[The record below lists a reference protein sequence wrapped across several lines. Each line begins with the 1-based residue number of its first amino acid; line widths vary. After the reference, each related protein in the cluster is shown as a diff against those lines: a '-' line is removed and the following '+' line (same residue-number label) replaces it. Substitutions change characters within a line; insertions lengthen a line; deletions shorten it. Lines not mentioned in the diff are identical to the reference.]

1 MDETLSSGNINLS
14 QVVKFKFCSSKT
26 YHSLGIIHTNYVY
39 FLIDTGEIYK
49 GGISFTDALV
59 RCRKFPANP
68 IGGKLYYNSISKELK
83 YYDINNSEWVSLLT
97 PMVES
102 LLEEDIDYGAVTVTG
117 KAIKDYID
125 QKFNELYETLGKEA
139 GYNTVPIFNNYET
152 AKAYVETNPLSRAGQ
167 CITAPAQSGNG
178 ELVMY
183 VIQPDK
189 TLKEYPSM
197 EQIKELISWKSE

>member
-1 MDETLSSGNINLS
+1 MADALNTSELVYMDYLTRATFDLMDI
-14 QVVKFKFCSSKT
+14 K
-26 YHSLGIIHTNYVY
+26 YTNHLY
-39 FLIDTGEIYK
+39 FIVDTGEIYK
-49 GGISFTDALV
+49 GSICFTDALI

-68 IGGKLYYNSISKELK
+68 IGGKIYYNTTTRELK
-83 YYDINNSEWVSLLT
+83 YFDVANNEWVSLLT

-102 LLEEDIDYGAVTVTG
+102 LTEEDVDYGAVTVTG
-117 KAIKDYID
+117 KAIKDYLD
-125 QKFNELYETLGKEA
+125 KRVDEMYESLGKQA

-152 AKAYVETNPLSRAGQ
+152 AIKYAETSPLARAGQ

-178 ELVMY
+178 ERVMY

-197 EQIKELISWKSE
+197 EQIKELLSWKPE